1 MLLNYV
7 NDLLDMDQIKKG
19 VYTKIL
25 KNFDPNEVIMV
36 TSEMFKDQCK
46 SKRIKLVIQSKGV
59 RKSNLNLIETVTTYP
74 SESNDSNGLPYLR
87 GDMRR
92 FQQVLINLIKNSLKF
107 SNKRGSITIQSSYN
121 LDKKKLKVAIIDNGK
136 GIEPEKLTEL
146 FKRFG
151 KLNNDSNFEGTGTLN
166 PEGVGLGL
174 MICQNLVK

>member
-121 LDKKKLKVAIIDNGK
+121 LDKKKLKVAIIDTGK
-136 GIEPEKLTEL
+136 GIEPEKLT
-146 FKRFG
+146 
-151 KLNNDSNFEGTGTLN
+151 
-166 PEGVGLGL
+166 
-174 MICQNLVK
+174 

>member
-1 MLLNYV
+1 MNQPLS
-7 NDLLDMDQIKKG
+7 IWR
-19 VYTKIL
+19 
-25 KNFDPNEVIMV
+25 PW
-36 TSEMFKDQCK
+36 S
-46 SKRIKLVIQSKGV
+46 
-59 RKSNLNLIETVTTYP
+59 
-74 SESNDSNGLPYLR
+74 
-87 GDMRR
+87 
-92 FQQVLINLIKNSLKF
+92 NSLKF

-121 LDKKKLKVAIIDNGK
+121 LDKKKLKVAIIDTGK